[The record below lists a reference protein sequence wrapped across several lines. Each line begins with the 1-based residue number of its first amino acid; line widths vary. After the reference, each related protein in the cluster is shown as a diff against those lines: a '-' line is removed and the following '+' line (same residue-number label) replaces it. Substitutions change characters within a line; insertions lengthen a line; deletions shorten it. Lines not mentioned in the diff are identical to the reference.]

1 MSIEELSAFVNEK
14 GKGKFNVPEDVT
26 KLIQKAARSSYQ
38 LTKTVNDS
46 INQVLAISLVA
57 IRALKDQL
65 KLFDKA
71 IEEHMKVI
79 PNTLTLVKGIR
90 PVYAA
95 GIIAEIG
102 DIKRFKN
109 QAALAKFAGI
119 CWSKY
124 QSGKYTVD
132 NTHHISSGNRYL
144 RYYLMEAANKVRM
157 HDPEFKRFYDLK
169 YRETPKTPHKRALVL
184 TARKLVR
191 LVYALLHDNRL
202 YIPPTE

>member
-119 CWSKY
+119 CW
-124 QSGKYTVD
+124 V
-132 NTHHISSGNRYL
+132 ISIRQI
-144 RYYLMEAANKVRM
+144 
-157 HDPEFKRFYDLK
+157 
-169 YRETPKTPHKRALVL
+169 YRR
-184 TARKLVR
+184 
-191 LVYALLHDNRL
+191 
-202 YIPPTE
+202 